1 MLSLFEKKPKPFFP
15 ITQPSK
21 ILTLS
26 LIIVFLIITL
36 EPIEQLEPIWT
47 FFSIIVLWPIEQ
59 FLPIFTFLPIKIFF
73 PNFTFFLK
81 DVLEIS
87 FTESSKSS
95 TNAVVP
101 RVLPVYVYI
110 IIYIYQ
116 YIKTYKND
124 KNKKHIKYT

>member
-1 MLSLFEKKPKPFFP
+1 MRISCITFIIWKKPKPFFP

-36 EPIEQLEPIWT
+36 EPIEQLEPICT

-73 PNFTFFLK
+73 PNFTFFK
-81 DVLEIS
+81 RCFGNI
-87 FTESSKSS
+87 F
-95 TNAVVP
+95 
-101 RVLPVYVYI
+101 Y
-110 IIYIYQ
+110 
-116 YIKTYKND
+116 
-124 KNKKHIKYT
+124 